1 MNLFNDYGLSKLINA
16 LGPSTFVGT
25 SRVSKE
31 VISYMESVLTE
42 AVDMRQLQ
50 ELASEVI
57 RKHTGAE
64 AGCVTGC
71 SAAGIAVGV
80 AAFLTGHN
88 LAEIT
93 TLPRPVKGPRQV
105 VIQKAQMISGGGC
118 SIELLIRLSGAEI
131 IEVGES
137 ADCGLFQLDG
147 ALDQNV
153 AGAVFITG
161 VRANTPGTI
170 PLGTFIR
177 ICHEHQVPVLVD
189 AAGDANVK
197 KIIDQGADLVIA
209 SSHKGLGG
217 PTAGLIAGRADLV
230 HACFLNGEFG
240 IGRPMKVGKEG
251 IAGLIGA
258 LETYARRSGEEKQAR
273 EKAIID
279 HLFTLLNGEAGL
291 LLKRIDYPAGS
302 SHSCALRIFVD
313 PGLAGL
319 AAWELGV
326 LLLKGE
332 PRIAVDAYEASE
344 GYVTVNPGLLDEGN
358 EDMIAFRVKDV
369 LAEARKIGV
378 APQEY
383 IPRFE
388 LLVSHMGDWREEYP
402 VIKKLEK

>member
-1 MNLFNDYGLSKLINA
+1 MNLFNEYGLSKLINA

-31 VISYMESVLTE
+31 VIACMESVLTE

-50 ELASEVI
+50 ELANEVI

-71 SAAGIAVGV
+71 SAAGVAVGV
-80 AAFLTGHN
+80 AAFLTGDN

-93 TLPRPVKGPRQV
+93 TLPRPVKGPRQI

-137 ADCGLFQLDG
+137 ADCGLFQLAG

-153 AGAVFITG
+153 AGAVFVTG

-170 PLGTFIR
+170 PLETFIR

-189 AAGDANVK
+189 AAGEANVK
-197 KIIDQGADLVIA
+197 KYIDQDADLVVA
-209 SSHKGLGG
+209 SSHKGLSG
-217 PTAGLIAGRADLV
+217 PTAGMIAGRSDLV
-230 HACFLNGEFG
+230 NACFLNGEFG

-258 LETYARRSGEEKQAR
+258 LETYAARSGEDKKAR
-273 EKAIID
+273 ERALID
-279 HLFTLLNGEAGL
+279 HLFSLLDGESGL
-291 LLKRIDYPAGS
+291 LLKKIEYTAGS
-302 SHSCALRIFVD
+302 FQSCALRIFID
-313 PGLAGL
+313 PSIAGL
-319 AAWELGV
+319 TAWELSE
-326 LLLKGE
+326 LLLTGK

-344 GYVTVNPGLLDEGN
+344 GYVTVNPGLLDPGDEAP
-358 EDMIAFRVKDV
+358 IASRIKEIM
-369 LAEARKIGV
+369 AEARSGEMMAQK
-378 APQEY
+378 Y
-383 IPRFE
+383 LPRFE
-388 LLVSHMGDWREEYP
+388 VLVSHMREWREEYP
-402 VIKKLEK
+402 VMKN

>member
-1 MNLFNDYGLSKLINA
+1 MNLFDDYGLSKLINA

-31 VISYMESVLTE
+31 VIACMESVLTE

-57 RKHTGAE
+57 CKFSGAE

-71 SAAGIAVGV
+71 SAAGITVGV
-80 AAFLTGHN
+80 AAFLTGDH
-88 LAEIT
+88 LAQIT
-93 TLPRPVKGPRQV
+93 TLPEPVKGPHHI
-105 VIQKAQMISGGGC
+105 VIQKAQLISGGGC

-131 IEVGES
+131 IEVGEA
-137 ADCGLFQLDG
+137 ADCGLFHLQG
-147 ALDQNV
+147 ALDQTV
-153 AGAVFITG
+153 AGAVFVTG

-170 PLGTFIR
+170 PLRTFIR

-189 AAGDANVK
+189 AAGEANIK
-197 KIIDQGADLVIA
+197 KYIDLGADLVVA
-209 SSHKGLGG
+209 SSHKALGG

-258 LETYARRSGEEKQAR
+258 LETYHKRSGVEQKTRQ
-273 EKAIID
+273 KALID
-279 HLFTLLNGEAGL
+279 HLHALLSDEPGL
-291 LLKRIDYPAGS
+291 RLTIIEHDGDSPQA
-302 SHSCALRIFVD
+302 HSLRIQVD

-326 LLLKGE
+326 LLLKGQ

-344 GYVTVNPGLLDEGN
+344 GYVTVNPGLLDTGDE
-358 EDMIAFRVKDV
+358 EIIASRIKDE
-369 LAEARKIGV
+369 LTEARKRE
-378 APQEY
+378 AEPQEY
-383 IPRFE
+383 LPRFE
-388 LLVSHMGDWREEYP
+388 VLVSHMRDWREEYP
-402 VIKKLEK
+402 VYEK

>member
-1 MNLFNDYGLSKLINA
+1 MNLFNDYGLTKLINA

-25 SRVSKE
+25 SRVSKD

-50 ELASEVI
+50 ELANEVI
-57 RKHTGAE
+57 RKHTGAD

-71 SAAGIAVGV
+71 SAAGVAVGV
-80 AAFLTGHN
+80 AAFLTGDN

-93 TLPRPVKGPRQV
+93 TLPRPVKGRRQV

-118 SIELLIRLSGAEI
+118 SIEVLIRLSGAEI

-137 ADCGLFQLDG
+137 ADCGFFQLQG

-153 AGAVFITG
+153 AGAVFVTG

-177 ICHEHQVPVLVD
+177 ICHEHRVPVLVD
-189 AAGDANVK
+189 AAGEANVK
-197 KIIDQGADLVIA
+197 KYIDQGADLVVA

-217 PTAGLIAGRADLV
+217 PTAGMIAGRADLV

-258 LETYARRSGEEKQAR
+258 LETYVRRSGEDKKAR
-273 EKAIID
+273 CAAIID
-279 HLFTLLNGEAGL
+279 HLYTLLNGEAGL
-291 LLKRIDYPAGS
+291 RLMRMDYPAGS
-302 SHSCALRIFVD
+302 SHSCALRIFID

-344 GYVTVNPGLLDEGN
+344 GYVTVNPGLLDAGDE
-358 EDMIAFRVKDV
+358 MIIASRMKEV
-369 LAEARKIGV
+369 LDEARKRG
-378 APQEY
+378 AEPQEY
-383 IPRFE
+383 LPRFE
-388 LLVSHMGDWREEYP
+388 VLVSHMRDWRDEYP
-402 VIKKLEK
+402 VMKV